1 MLLIPL
7 EHSGRRNGS
16 VTASPSVFHHSS
28 APPGQLVGGTRRCSV
43 TALPVHCP
51 SAGSISPVSPSL
63 PLPLSPDLAAGAL
76 EGRRPCPSLPSA
88 RGQAPVSR
96 RAGPVPGN
104 ARTASAARDGPL
116 AATNSPHDSLGSH
129 SNKGTRSRRRRR
141 QEISP
146 ADNYNGGSDG
156 NNRDRLGPPPPR
168 DGLCESRRN
177 NCERRRG

>member
-96 RAGPVPGN
+96 RAGC
-104 ARTASAARDGPL
+104 RGP
-116 AATNSPHDSLGSH
+116 
-129 SNKGTRSRRRRR
+129 
-141 QEISP
+141 
-146 ADNYNGGSDG
+146 
-156 NNRDRLGPPPPR
+156 LGPPPRLATALWPPPI
-168 DGLCESRRN
+168 RRTTLWGHIQT
-177 NCERRRG
+177 RGRGRAADAARKSARLIIIMAEATAITGIA